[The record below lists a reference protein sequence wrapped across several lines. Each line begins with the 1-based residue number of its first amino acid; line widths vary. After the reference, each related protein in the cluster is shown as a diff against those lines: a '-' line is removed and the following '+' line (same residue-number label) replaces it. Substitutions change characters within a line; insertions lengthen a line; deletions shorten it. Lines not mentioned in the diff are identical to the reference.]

1 MTQDSFLFVTVSSAD
16 EMQKTHTRVTGRK
29 ILFTG
34 RKILFIRST
43 RLMNRCDMMHD
54 PYICHTFGDT
64 FEHDG
69 ALSNVH
75 EPRLSRV
82 RLALW
87 IG

>member
-54 PYICHTFGDT
+54 PYI
-64 FEHDG
+64 
-69 ALSNVH
+69 
-75 EPRLSRV
+75 RV
-82 RLALW
+82 RCIASHDSSSYDSRGGLKALW
-87 IG
+87 GSLLGPE